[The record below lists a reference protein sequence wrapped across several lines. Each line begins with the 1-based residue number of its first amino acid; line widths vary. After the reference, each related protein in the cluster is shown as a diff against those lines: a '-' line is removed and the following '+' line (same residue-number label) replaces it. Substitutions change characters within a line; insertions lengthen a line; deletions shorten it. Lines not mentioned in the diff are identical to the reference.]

1 MENSYVMDNISRTP
15 VRRFLIWSC
24 VIALIAVAL
33 AFMVGSQKGREL
45 AAPFMSISTPAGA
58 PPALTVPA
66 AAVKIAPNTL
76 PGASATISKASITIT
91 YRPGQPRAV
100 GLYAG
105 QMDVNDRKSN
115 WYLYARSEQE
125 IKWLDFYGF
134 PTPAEDAQL
143 KKSTD
148 DELKALVDAG
158 DLNAKAHQAAR
169 MAKAFFEKKDVYNAS
184 TAQGAMGYLLM
195 EGGPYQA
202 ITVLKA
208 YGDMLTDFAYLP
220 ADQRTEQQRK
230 ILDIYA
236 ICADDALATGKLYGD
251 YAIRV
256 AFNTISPTGMR
267 NELGLKTDPLSAS
280 SFANGV
286 ATASGE
292 RIAKGLPPI
301 TIMPRPEPPSGNI
314 LSFSGNGT
322 VVMERQ

>member
-1 MENSYVMDNISRTP
+1 MENTYVMANTP
-15 VRRFLIWSC
+15 RAPIRRFLIWLC

-33 AFMVGSQKGREL
+33 TLTVGSQKVREL
-45 AAPFMSISTPAGA
+45 AAPFMPNSTSASAPSAVATPATTA
-58 PPALTVPA
+58 TNAQ
-66 AAVKIAPNTL
+66 NTL
-76 PGASATISKASITIT
+76 PGIRATTSYAAGIT

-100 GLYAG
+100 GIYTG
-105 QMDVNDRKSN
+105 QLDANDRKSN

-134 PTPAEDAQL
+134 PTPAEDARL

-148 DELKALVDAG
+148 DELKVLVEAG
-158 DLNAKAHQAAR
+158 DLNAKAHQAVR
-169 MAKAFFEKKDVYNAS
+169 MAKAFFEKNDVSKAP
-184 TAQGAMGYLLM
+184 TAQGTMGYLLM

-202 ITVLKA
+202 ITVLNA
-208 YGDMLTDFAYLP
+208 YGDMLTEFAYLP

-236 ICADDALATGKLYGD
+236 ICADDAFASGKLYGD
-251 YAIRV
+251 FAMRATY
-256 AFNTISPTGMR
+256 NTIPMGIR
-267 NELGLKTDPLSAS
+267 GELGLKTDSLSAA

-301 TIMPRPEPPSGNI
+301 TIMPRPEPPGGNI

>member
-1 MENSYVMDNISRTP
+1 MENSYVMANTPRTP
-15 VRRFLIWSC
+15 IRRFLIWLC

-33 AFMVGSQKGREL
+33 TLTVGSQKVREI
-45 AAPFMSISTPAGA
+45 AAPFMPNSTSASA
-58 PPALTVPA
+58 PPAVAAPA
-66 AAVKIAPNTL
+66 TTTKNAQNTL
-76 PGASATISKASITIT
+76 PGIRATSAAAGIT

-100 GLYAG
+100 GIYAG
-105 QMDVNDRKSN
+105 HLDANDRKSN

-125 IKWLDFYGF
+125 LKWLDFYGF
-134 PTPAEDAQL
+134 PTPAEDARL

-148 DELKALVDAG
+148 DELKALVEAG
-158 DLNAKAHQAAR
+158 DLNAKAHQAVR
-169 MAKAFFEKKDVYNAS
+169 MAKAFFEKNDVSKAP

-202 ITVLKA
+202 ITVLNA
-208 YGDMLTDFAYLP
+208 YGDMLTEFAYLP

-236 ICADDALATGKLYGD
+236 ICADDAFASGKLYGD
-251 YAIRV
+251 FAMRATY
-256 AFNTISPTGMR
+256 NTIPMGIKG
-267 NELGLKTDPLSAS
+267 ELGLKTDSLSAA

-301 TIMPRPEPPSGNI
+301 TIMPRPEPPGGNI

>member
-1 MENSYVMDNISRTP
+1 MENSYVMANTPRTP
-15 VRRFLIWSC
+15 IRRLLIWLC

-33 AFMVGSQKGREL
+33 TLTVGSQKVREL
-45 AAPFMSISTPAGA
+45 AAPFMPNSTSASAPSAVATPATTA
-58 PPALTVPA
+58 KNAQ
-66 AAVKIAPNTL
+66 NTL
-76 PGASATISKASITIT
+76 PGIGATTSAAAAGIT

-100 GLYAG
+100 GIYAG
-105 QMDVNDRKSN
+105 QLDANDRKSN

-125 IKWLDFYGF
+125 LKWLDFYGF
-134 PTPAEDAQL
+134 PTPAEDARL

-148 DELKALVDAG
+148 DELKALVEAG

-169 MAKAFFEKKDVYNAS
+169 MAKAFFEKKDVYNAP

-202 ITVLKA
+202 ITVLNA
-208 YGDMLTDFAYLP
+208 YGDMLTEFAYLP

-236 ICADDALATGKLYGD
+236 MCASHALASGKIYGD
-251 YAIRV
+251 YAIS
-256 AFNTISPTGMR
+256 ATYNTIPMGIKG
-267 NELGLKTDPLSAS
+267 ELGLSTQETSAA

-301 TIMPRPEPPSGNI
+301 TIMPRPEPPGGNI

>member
-1 MENSYVMDNISRTP
+1 M
-15 VRRFLIWSC
+15 RRFLIWSC
-24 VIALIAVAL
+24 VISLVAVTL
-33 AFMVGSQKGREL
+33 VLMFGSEKVKEL
-45 AAPFMSISTPAGA
+45 AATFTPDSMFASAPTSVASVATAGKNPQA
-58 PPALTVPA
+58 TL
-66 AAVKIAPNTL
+66 PNT
-76 PGASATISKASITIT
+76 KASSLVTTAIT
-91 YRPGQPRAV
+91 YRPSQPRAV
-100 GLYAG
+100 RMYAG
-105 QMDVNDRKSN
+105 HLDANDRKSN

-134 PTPAEDAQL
+134 PTPAEDERL

-158 DLNAKAHQAAR
+158 DLNAKAHQATR

-202 ITVLKA
+202 ITVLNA
-208 YGDMLTDFAYLP
+208 YGDMLTAFAYLP
-220 ADQRTEQQRK
+220 VDQRTEQQRK

-236 ICADDALATGKLYGD
+236 ICADDAFASGKLYGD

-256 AFNTISPTGMR
+256 AFNNISPTGMKS
-267 NELGLKTDPLSAS
+267 ELGLKLDFLSAS

-301 TIMPRPEPPSGNI
+301 TIMPRPEPPGGNI